1 MLPLAMDS
9 ALVQFRR
16 LLAQRAALESTSAN
30 GGST

>member
-16 LLAQRAALESTSAN
+16 LVEQELEAEAERMAA
-30 GGST
+30 